1 MKDPFGK
8 EIGLGDIIL
17 YARYDL
23 NGHMFVVAEVLELT
37 DELINGYETRGI
49 LKGKVIKSSLEN
61 YPTSC
66 TFSAYNS
73 NVLLLKS
80 IKGAV

>member
-8 EIGLGDIIL
+8 EINVGDIIL
-17 YARYDL
+17 YTWYSHLGPTFTIAK
-23 NGHMFVVAEVLELT
+23 VIEISSEV
-37 DELINGYETRGI
+37 DRIETRSI
-49 LKGKVIKSSLEN
+49 LKAKIIKTSGNLEIGHIFSS
-61 YPTSC
+61 
-66 TFSAYNS
+66 YNS

>member
-8 EIGLGDIIL
+8 NLDVGDIVLYTRYNYRGPDFVIAKIL
-17 YARYDL
+17 EISKSIDR
-23 NGHMFVVAEVLELT
+23 T
-37 DELINGYETRGI
+37 ETRGI
-49 LKGKVIKSSLEN
+49 LKAEIIKSSSKDYL
-61 YPTSC
+61 TGGI
-66 TFSAYNS
+66 FSSYNS

>member
-8 EIGLGDIIL
+8 EINVGDIIL
-17 YARYDL
+17 YTRYSYD
-23 NGHMFVVAEVLELT
+23 GPSFIIAKILEISQ
-37 DELINGYETRGI
+37 ELDPIETRGI
-49 LKGKVIKSSLEN
+49 LKAEIIKTSGDLEIG
-61 YPTSC
+61 YI
-66 TFSAYNS
+66 FSAYNS